1 MKRYIEFLA
10 FILLLTVSSY
20 YLAQKYL
27 FVNFSAR
34 NLVSRIVPPNKD
46 VKQFLPQTSENSTQF
61 TIPNGMNLGIFADLK
76 GDLPRVLAFDTGGT
90 LLTSIPASGKILALP
105 DEDGNGVVDKI
116 VTVLSSLNKPHGIVV
131 DGNYLYVAE
140 TNAVSRYSYDS
151 TTLTAAGREQL
162 FTLPGGGRHFSRTI
176 KINANKLYTS
186 VGSSCDVCDED
197 NTNRAAILVSN
208 LDGSDLKVLAKGL
221 RNTVFFTFDK
231 QGNIWGNDMGRDFLG
246 DNLPPDEINFIDVK
260 ASNLPLNYG
269 WPYCYG
275 KGIRDN
281 KYKSGQVSTYCTS
294 TLNSKYDYPA
304 HVAPLGITFDREG
317 NLLAAFHGS
326 WNSSTPVG
334 YKIVKM
340 SIFAGDVGGMTDYV
354 KGFVRG
360 KDEILGRPVD
370 LIYDDNDNLFISD
383 DHTGIIYVLY
393 D

>member
-1 MKRYIEFLA
+1 MAL
-10 FILLLTVSSY
+10 ILLLAVSAY
-20 YLAQKYL
+20 YLFQKYQFL
-27 FVNFSAR
+27 NFSAK

-61 TIPNGMNLGIFADLK
+61 TIPRGMNLGIFADLK
-76 GDLPRVLAFDTGGT
+76 GDLPRVLTFDSGGT
-90 LLTSIPASGKILALP
+90 LLTSVPASGKIVALP
-105 DEDGNGVVDKI
+105 DGDGNGVTDKI

-140 TNAVSRYSYDS
+140 TNAVSRYSYDPR
-151 TTLTAAGREQL
+151 TLTATGREQL

-176 KINANKLYTS
+176 KINDNKLYTS
-186 VGSSCDVCDED
+186 IGSSCDVCTED
-197 NTNRAAILVSN
+197 SPYRAAILVSN

-246 DNLPPDEINFIDVK
+246 NNLPPDEVNFIDVK
-260 ASNLPLNYG
+260 ASSLPVNYG
-269 WPYCYG
+269 WPFCYG

-281 KYKSGQVSTYCTS
+281 KYKLGQESSYCT
-294 TLNSKYDYPA
+294 TTINSKYDYPA
-304 HVAPLGITFDREG
+304 HVAPLGITFDKDG

-326 WNSSTPVG
+326 WNSSSPVG

-340 SIFAGDVGGMTDYV
+340 SIFAGDVGGITDYV
-354 KGFVRG
+354 KGFIRG

-370 LIYDDNDNLFISD
+370 LIYDENNNLFISD
-383 DHTGIIYVLY
+383 DHTGVIYILY